1 MAQAPGGS
9 ASSGSSGSTVSAS
22 ASSTS
27 SSIPSETIAVATSS
41 ATPAEVA
48 DALEEVRMA
57 VEQLVIP
64 HQEAVELLPRD
75 DRLLAMQ
82 AELISREYK
91 LEYEECGEGS
101 AKRIRILHTYAKQ

>member
-1 MAQAPGGS
+1 MYARGG
-9 ASSGSSGSTVSAS
+9 
-22 ASSTS
+22 
-27 SSIPSETIAVATSS
+27 PF
-41 ATPAEVA
+41 AE
-48 DALEEVRMA
+48 
-57 VEQLVIP
+57 
-64 HQEAVELLPRD
+64 EAVELLPRD